1 MNEQLEPARFDR
13 GFYRRMLS
21 IGVPIIIG
29 HLISICLNMVDT
41 MMIGRLGV
49 QELAAVGAA
58 NRIFF
63 IFIIVCFG
71 FFSGAS
77 ILLSQYWGIRDIAN
91 IRRITGL
98 QYVFTAALS
107 LFTVILI
114 RMLMRRVIGLFSD
127 EQPVID
133 FGVAYLRVALWS
145 YPLAALGCVISFNS
159 RCIHRLAAPT
169 VIPIVAVATNTFL
182 NYCLIYGHFGLP
194 RLGVEGA
201 ALATV
206 IARAL
211 EFISLAGYV
220 YLSREHPL
228 AGKLNELLSFDRNL
242 AKRVASKAL
251 PTTVSET
258 AWAAGTSVYYIAFGM
273 IGSGALAVAQ
283 VCAVVADIFQA
294 FFYGV
299 GNACAVMIGNELGQ
313 AHKETA
319 YAYARQFL
327 KIAFSLCLLLTAAFY
342 LLIRPIVGF
351 YRFDAAT
358 SALLYSS
365 LLVYVIYT
373 TPRNLC
379 YTAMI
384 GILRAG
390 GDATYCMVLDLL
402 GVWCIGVPLSFI
414 GVCVLHWQLPA
425 VIALVFVEEVLKLLI
440 SLKRIRSRKWA
451 SVLV

>member
-77 ILLSQYWGIRDIAN
+77 ILLSQYWGIRDIVN

-107 LFTVILI
+107 AFTVIMI
-114 RMLMRRVIGLFSD
+114 RLLMRQIIGLFSD

-133 FGVAYLRVALWS
+133 FGVAYMRIVLWS

-169 VIPIVAVATNTFL
+169 VISTVAVAANTFL

-228 AGKLNELLSFDRNL
+228 AGKINELLSFDRDL
-242 AKRVASKAL
+242 AKRVVSKAL

-342 LLIRPIVGF
+342 LLLRPIVGF

-390 GDATYCMVLDLL
+390 GDAAYCMVLDLL
-402 GVWCIGVPLSFI
+402 GVWCLGVPLSFI

-440 SLKRIRSRKWA
+440 SLRRIRSRKWA

>member
-29 HLISICLNMVDT
+29 HLISISLNMVDT
-41 MMIGRLGV
+41 MMIGWLGV

-77 ILLSQYWGIRDIAN
+77 ILLSQYWGIRDIIN

-107 LFTVILI
+107 AFAVVLVLSLTRQI
-114 RMLMRRVIGLFSD
+114 IGLFSD
-127 EQPVID
+127 EQPVVD
-133 FGVAYLRVALWS
+133 FGAAYLRTVVWS

-169 VIPIVAVATNTFL
+169 VISTVAVATNTFL

-211 EFISLAGYV
+211 EFLSLAGYV

-228 AGKLNELLSFDRNL
+228 AGKINELLSFDRNL
-242 AKRVASKAL
+242 VKRVARKAL
-251 PTTVSET
+251 PTTISET

-313 AHKETA
+313 AHTEA
-319 YAYARQFL
+319 AHAYARQFL

-351 YRFDAAT
+351 YDFDAAT
-358 SALLYSS
+358 SALLCSS

-402 GVWCIGVPLSFI
+402 GVWCMGVPLAFI

-440 SLKRIRSRKWA
+440 SLRRIRSRKWA

>member
-1 MNEQLEPARFDR
+1 MNERLEPARFDR
-13 GFYRRMLS
+13 GFYRQMLS
-21 IGVPIIIG
+21 IGIPIVIG
-29 HLISICLNMVDT
+29 HLISISLNMIDT

-77 ILLSQYWGIRDIAN
+77 ILISQYWGIRDSGN

-107 LFTVILI
+107 LFTVVLVLSLTRQI
-114 RMLMRRVIGLFSD
+114 IGLFSN

-133 FGVAYLRVALWS
+133 FGAAYLRIVLWS

-159 RCIHRLAAPT
+159 RCIHRL
-169 VIPIVAVATNTFL
+169 AVATNTFL

-211 EFISLAGYV
+211 EFVALVAYV

-228 AGKLNELLSFDRNL
+228 AGKARELLSFDRSL
-242 AKRVASKAL
+242 IERVARKAL
-251 PTTVSET
+251 PTTISEM
-258 AWAAGTSVYYIAFGM
+258 AWSAGTSVYYIAFGM

-283 VCAVVADIFQA
+283 VCGVVADIFQA

-299 GNACAVMIGNELGQ
+299 GNACAVMIGNELGK

-319 YAYARQFL
+319 YAYARHFL
-327 KIAFSLCLLLTAAFY
+327 KIACFLCLLLTAVFY
-342 LLIRPIVGF
+342 LLLRPIVGF

-402 GVWCIGVPLSFI
+402 GVWCIGVPLAFI
-414 GVCVLHWQLPA
+414 GACVLHWQLPA
-425 VIALVFVEEVLKLLI
+425 VIALVFIEEVLKLLI
-440 SLKRIRSRKWA
+440 CLRRIRSRKWA
-451 SVLV
+451 SVLI

>member
-77 ILLSQYWGIRDIAN
+77 ILLSQYWGIRDIVN

-107 LFTVILI
+107 AFTVIMI
-114 RMLMRRVIGLFSD
+114 RLLMRQIIGLFSD

-133 FGVAYLRVALWS
+133 FGVAYMRIVLWS

-159 RCIHRLAAPT
+159 RCIHQLAAPT
-169 VIPIVAVATNTFL
+169 VISTGAVAANTFL

-228 AGKLNELLSFDRNL
+228 AGKINELLSFDRDL
-242 AKRVASKAL
+242 AKRVVSKAL

-342 LLIRPIVGF
+342 LLLRPIVGF

-390 GDATYCMVLDLL
+390 GDAAYCMVLDLL
-402 GVWCIGVPLSFI
+402 GVWCLGVPLSFI

-440 SLKRIRSRKWA
+440 SLRRIRSRKWA